1 MDKLHALVRY
11 TPYIPVCLRC
21 ININVANAIFFNDHN
36 NYHFQLTYFRMLA
49 VSTNSLMY
57 MLMYCTLMMTEIIA
71 AKGNESQQHS
81 KNLIESPFQPN
92 EWLSNSQYIFS
103 HDVQWSCFGSHSN
116 SIVLKNCCRIERI
129 FCSKSGPSLSFSKC
143 ATFDGHSLSIAS
155 CRHYFEPGRYNVTA
169 SGHTLIPI
177 SLNDLN
183 ESMCAPLN
191 RKGLVCRECI
201 DGFGLSVTSFDYKCV
216 NCTAVWYSIPLFLFL
231 EFFPVT
237 VSYFFIL
244 TFRISMTS
252 PPMPCFI
259 MFAQF
264 FIYLTDYHH
273 LWTGTMN
280 DNEELTLSYKVLR
293 TVYGLF
299 NLDFFRYLPPPLC
312 LGTWLKLI
320 HIAFFRIFT
329 SFYPLFLIFLTWV
342 CVKLHDRNIQLIVCL
357 WRPFHKCFVRLRKG
371 WDSKSDLVDV
381 FITFFILTYYKFVYI
396 TTVVSFHRE
405 KLIQVDMSGNISYIS
420 LAEIDLNFVYYSKSY
435 TSFVVIFAM
444 LYFVYIILPPLLLI
458 LYPIKIFRSSLSKC
472 RLDSLTITI
481 FTDKIQS
488 CYRNGLDG
496 GRDMR
501 SFSAFYFYLRLLLHT
516 VLVKFGII
524 ILKENEWT
532 SLGVTYSLSALI
544 VALIRPYRKTYMNI
558 CDSLLLTNIAM
569 MCFTQFESTITTFLL
584 YTPVVGLVVLLFIF
598 RVNVKKLSLPF
609 ILKVEKVL
617 NHFRATLKSFLLSR
631 SLKGLDNHRKNFP
644 TADAQPLIL
653 AHAAEHI
660 SYGSYS
666 NS

>member
-1 MDKLHALVRY
+1 
-11 TPYIPVCLRC
+11 
-21 ININVANAIFFNDHN
+21 
-36 NYHFQLTYFRMLA
+36 MLA
-49 VSTNSLMY
+49 VSTNSLMC
-57 MLMYCTLMMTEIIA
+57 MLMYCTLLMTEIIA
-71 AKGNESQQHS
+71 AKANESQQHS
-81 KNLIESPFQPN
+81 KNLIELPFQPN
-92 EWLSNSQYIFS
+92 ELLSNSQYIFS

-143 ATFDGHSLSIAS
+143 ATFDGHSLSIAP
-155 CRHYFEPGRYNVTA
+155 CRHYFQPGRHNVTA
-169 SGHTLIPI
+169 SGHTLLPI

-201 DGFGLSVTSFDYKCV
+201 HGFGLSVTSFKYKCI

-237 VSYFFIL
+237 VSYLFIL
-244 TFRISMTS
+244 AFRISITS

-264 FIYLTDYHH
+264 FIYLTDDHH
-273 LWTGTMN
+273 FWTGIATD
-280 DNEELTLSYKVLR
+280 DNGELTLSYKVLR
-293 TVYGLF
+293 TVYGFF

-312 LGTWLKLI
+312 LGSWLKPI

-342 CVKLHDRNIQLIVCL
+342 CVKLHNRNVRLIVCL

-396 TTVVSFHRE
+396 TTVVSFNNE
-405 KLIQVDMSGNISYIS
+405 KVLEVDLSGNISYIS
-420 LAEIDLNFVYYSKSY
+420 LAEIDLNFLYYSKSY
-435 TSFVVIFAM
+435 ISIAVISAM
-444 LYFVYIILPPLLLI
+444 LYLVYILLPPLLLI
-458 LYPIKIFRSSLSKC
+458 LYPIKMFRSCLSKC
-472 RLDSLTITI
+472 CLNSLTITI

-501 SFSAFYFYLRLLLHT
+501 SFSAFYFYLRLFFHT
-516 VLVKFGII
+516 VRIHFGK
-524 ILKENEWT
+524 ILKETEWT

-558 CDSLLLTNIAM
+558 CDSLLLINIAM
-569 MCFTQFESTITTFLL
+569 MCFSQFKSTITTFLL
-584 YTPVVGLVVLLFIF
+584 YTPVVGLVVLLVIL

-609 ILKVEKVL
+609 IIRAAKAF
-617 NHFRATLKSFLLSR
+617 NHFRARLKSFLQSR
-631 SLKGLDNHRKNFP
+631 SLKSSDNHRKNFP
-644 TADAQPLIL
+644 TDAQSLIL

-660 SYGSYS
+660 NYGSYR

>member
-1 MDKLHALVRY
+1 
-11 TPYIPVCLRC
+11 
-21 ININVANAIFFNDHN
+21 
-36 NYHFQLTYFRMLA
+36 MLA
-49 VSTNSLMY
+49 VSTN
-57 MLMYCTLMMTEIIA
+57 TLMCMFMYYTLLMTEIIA
-71 AKGNESQQHS
+71 AKANESQQHS
-81 KNLIESPFQPN
+81 KNLIESPFRPN
-92 EWLSNSQYIFS
+92 ELLSNSQYIFS

-116 SIVLKNCCRIERI
+116 SIVLKNCCRIQRI

-143 ATFDGHSLSIAS
+143 ATFDGHSLSIAP
-155 CRHYFEPGRYNVTA
+155 CRHYFEPGRHNVTA

-177 SLNDLN
+177 SLADLN
-183 ESMCAPLN
+183 ESICAPLN
-191 RKGLVCRECI
+191 RKGLVCRECR
-201 DGFGLSVTSFDYKCV
+201 DGFGLSVTSFKYKCV

-237 VSYFFIL
+237 VSYLFIL
-244 TFRISMTS
+244 AFRVSITS

-264 FIYLTDYHH
+264 FIIYITDYHQ
-273 LWTGTMN
+273 LWTGIVN
-280 DNEELTLSYKVLR
+280 DNGELTLSYKVLR

-299 NLDFFRYLPPPLC
+299 NLDFFHYLPPPLC
-312 LGTWLKLI
+312 LGTWLKPI
-320 HIAFFRIFT
+320 HIAFFRIST
-329 SFYPLFLIFLTWV
+329 SFYPLFLIFLTCV
-342 CVKLHDRNIQLIVCL
+342 GVKLHDRNVRLIVCL

-420 LAEIDLNFVYYSKSY
+420 LAEIDLNFLYYSKSY
-435 TSFVVIFAM
+435 ISIAVISAM
-444 LYFVYIILPPLLLI
+444 LYLVYILLPPLLLI
-458 LYPIKIFRSSLSKC
+458 LYPIRMFRSCLSKC
-472 RLDSLTITI
+472 RFNSLTITI

-516 VLVKFGII
+516 VLVNFGKI

-544 VALIRPYRKTYMNI
+544 VALIRPYQKTYMNI
-558 CDSLLLTNIAM
+558 CDSLLLTNIAI
-569 MCFTQFESTITTFLL
+569 MCFTQFESTITTLLL
-584 YTPVVGLVVLLFIF
+584 YTPVVGLVVLLFIL
-598 RVNVKKLSLPF
+598 RVNVKKFSLPLF
-609 ILKVEKVL
+609 LNAAKVL
-617 NHFRATLKSFLLSR
+617 NYFRARLKSFLLSR
-631 SLKGLDNHRKNFP
+631 SLKSSDNHRKNFP
-644 TADAQPLIL
+644 TDAQPLIP
-653 AHAAEHI
+653 AQAAEYI
-660 SYGSYS
+660 NYGSYI

>member
-1 MDKLHALVRY
+1 
-11 TPYIPVCLRC
+11 
-21 ININVANAIFFNDHN
+21 
-36 NYHFQLTYFRMLA
+36 MLA
-49 VSTNSLMY
+49 VSTNSLMC
-57 MLMYCTLMMTEIIA
+57 MLMYCTLLMTEIIA
-71 AKGNESQQHS
+71 AKANESQHHS
-81 KNLIESPFQPN
+81 KNLIELPFQPN
-92 EWLSNSQYIFS
+92 ELLSNSQYIFS
-103 HDVQWSCFGSHSN
+103 HDVHWSCFGSHST
-116 SIVLKNCCRIERI
+116 SIVLKNCCRMEQI
-129 FCSKSGPSLSFSKC
+129 FCSKRGPSLSFSKC

-155 CRHYFEPGRYNVTA
+155 CRHYFEPGRYNVTV
-169 SGHTLIPI
+169 SGYTLIPI

-201 DGFGLSVTSFDYKCV
+201 DGFGLSVTSFEYKCI

-237 VSYFFIL
+237 VSYLFIL
-244 TFRISMTS
+244 AFRVSITS

-264 FIYLTDYHH
+264 FIIYITDSHH
-273 LWTGTMN
+273 LWTGIVN
-280 DNEELTLSYKVLR
+280 DNGELTLSYMVLR

-312 LGTWLKLI
+312 LGTWLKPI
-320 HIAFFRIFT
+320 HIPFFRIFT
-329 SFYPLFLIFLTWV
+329 SFYPLFLIFLTWI
-342 CVKLHDRNIQLIVCL
+342 CVKLHDRNVRLIVCL

-396 TTVVSFHRE
+396 TTIVSFHRE
-405 KLIQVDMSGNISYIS
+405 KVLQVDMSGNISYIS

-435 TSFVVIFAM
+435 TSFVVISGM
-444 LYFVYIILPPLLLI
+444 LYLVYILLPPLLLI
-458 LYPIKIFRSSLSKC
+458 LYPIKTFRSCLSKC
-472 RLDSLTITI
+472 CLNSLTITI
-481 FTDKIQS
+481 FTDKIQN

-501 SFSAFYFYLRLLLHT
+501 SFSAFYFYLRLLLHA
-516 VLVKFGII
+516 VLVKFGKI

-544 VALIRPYRKTYMNI
+544 VALIRPYRRTYMNI
-558 CDSLLLTNIAM
+558 CDSLLLINIAM
-569 MCFTQFESTITTFLL
+569 MCFTQFESTITTLLL
-584 YTPVVGLVVLLFIF
+584 YTPVVGLVVLLFIL
-598 RVNVKKLSLPF
+598 RVNIKKLSLPF
-609 ILKVEKVL
+609 ILKAAKVL
-617 NHFRATLKSFLLSR
+617 NHFRARHKSFLLSR
-631 SLKGLDNHRKNFP
+631 SLKSSDNHHKNFP
-644 TADAQPLIL
+644 TDAQPLIP
-653 AHAAEHI
+653 AQAAEHI
-660 SYGSYS
+660 NYGSYS